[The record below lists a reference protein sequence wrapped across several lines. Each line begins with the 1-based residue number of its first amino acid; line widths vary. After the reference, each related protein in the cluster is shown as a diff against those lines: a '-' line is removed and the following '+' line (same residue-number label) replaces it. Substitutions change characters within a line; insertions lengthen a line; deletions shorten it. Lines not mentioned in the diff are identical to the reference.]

1 MSTADETIKATPPKT
16 RAVEG
21 ILWYIGSRGMEGGD
35 RLPSERD
42 LSLELGVSRTAL
54 RAAISQLE
62 SRFVLESRQGSGT
75 HVCARKPT
83 FVLEETCSFSEAVRR
98 AGRVPSSRL
107 VHARV
112 HATDERSARKMGA
125 AAPGSVL
132 EIRRVRLVDG
142 APASIETAYVNND
155 RYPEL
160 ARVDFAHESLYACLE
175 RAYGVRLA
183 HGTDRISI
191 TRVRADEARLLEVAC
206 GTPAFFQETV
216 GYDEEGGLIEY
227 CASVVLP
234 SKVQIASTG
243 GAPRFERW

>member
-1 MSTADETIKATPPKT
+1 MRTANETIRATPPKT

-21 ILWYIGSRGMEGGD
+21 IIWYIRSRGLEGGD

-42 LSLELGVSRTAL
+42 LSSELGVSRTAL

-75 HVCARKPT
+75 YVCARKPT

-112 HATDERSARKMGA
+112 HATDERCARKMGA

-160 ARVDFAHESLYACLE
+160 ALVDFAHESLCLE
-175 RAYGVRLA
+175 RAYGVRLV

-191 TRVRADEARLLEVAC
+191 TRVRADEACLLEVAC

-216 GYDEEGGLIEY
+216 SYDEEGGLIEY
-227 CASVVLP
+227 CASVMLP